1 MRKGKAY
8 NIPKKGVTAVEEM
21 GMTNEQY
28 KGMLIDELADWK
40 DILRLA
46 TKADNKE
53 IIERVEMQIAKIEEK
68 LKF

>member
-1 MRKGKAY
+1 
-8 NIPKKGVTAVEEM
+8 M